1 MHDRSL
7 VLMEEEVLRWRAKL
21 LQASEAVAEFG
32 EKFLA
37 KVDYKPLDSVALAAQ
52 QRRII
57 QKHLGAFHA
66 PSHGNWLIET
76 DIKSMQN
83 RLNKTVATT
92 SVW

>member
-21 LQASEAVAEFG
+21 LQASEAVAEFE

-37 KVDYKPLDSVALAAQ
+37 KVDYKSLDSVALAAQ

-57 QKHLGAFHA
+57 QKHLGAFHT